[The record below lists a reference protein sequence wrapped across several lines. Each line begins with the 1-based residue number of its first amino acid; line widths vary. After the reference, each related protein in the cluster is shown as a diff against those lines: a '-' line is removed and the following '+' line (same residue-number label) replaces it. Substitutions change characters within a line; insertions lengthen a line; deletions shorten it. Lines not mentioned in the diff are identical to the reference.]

1 MKVWS
6 KVRIKDKNKDIEIM
20 SKSLTN
26 YLYGYGPIQELSR
39 KYKISPEDRK
49 QLDQYTADRIGGLLM
64 LYFAKDT
71 RRINDILN
79 KYNFKD
85 EIIESISPLIEGY
98 ITKK

>member
-1 MKVWS
+1 MQIWT
-6 KVRIKDKNKDIEIM
+6 KVRIQDKDKNIEQI

-26 YLYGYGPIQELSR
+26 YLYGYGPIQDISR
-39 KYKISPEDRK
+39 KYNISEEDRNI
-49 QLDQYTADRIGGLLM
+49 LDQYTADRIGGLLM

-71 RRINDILN
+71 KRINDILN

-85 EIIESISPLIEGY
+85 ELIESISPLIEGY